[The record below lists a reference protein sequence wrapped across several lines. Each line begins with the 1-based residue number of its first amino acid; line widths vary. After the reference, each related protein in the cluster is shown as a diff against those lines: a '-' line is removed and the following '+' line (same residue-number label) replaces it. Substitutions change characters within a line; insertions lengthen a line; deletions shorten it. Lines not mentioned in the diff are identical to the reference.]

1 MRVRFRVCLHVSEG
15 VPVYKGVCMSE
26 SVREKECDRGLT
38 DLVSCLHACV
48 FALECLLAISCVY
61 ARVSMSV
68 CVFCESECP
77 CVQVKSV

>member
-15 VPVYKGVCMSE
+15 VPVYKGVCMKK
-26 SVREKECDRGLT
+26 VCDRGLT
-38 DLVSCLHACV
+38 DKVSCLHACV